1 MRAIAFV
8 RSLLIVLVVGAAV
21 PVALAATSRWRFGG
35 ASPLHGMP
43 GPDDWSSGGLRAL
56 FAEPLTDRV
65 LADVAIRI
73 ALLVAWAAVLVFV
86 VTVAAETAHML
97 RHGGHHLPDVRGL
110 RWSQRGARVIA
121 AGLVAL
127 VPVLT
132 HATAFAGAG
141 GGAGSSLLVRP
152 AAAVRAA
159 PRPLDRF
166 GEAAPIVVASS
177 PAIIPSAGEY
187 VVRAGDSVFGIAH
200 QLAGPDEHAVATYAE
215 RILDLNLGREMS
227 GGDRFTN
234 PGLIDVGWVLQLP
247 PADAAPGGAAAP
259 SAGRH
264 MVVPGESLWSIAGDE
279 LGDATLWPELFDV
292 NQGRT
297 FDDGRVLVDPALL
310 RPGWDLV
317 VPVEVSGE
325 SAAGAP
331 AVTDEQERPSPVPEP
346 VVVDHDAH
354 HVNATTMPETEVVS
368 GDEIAP
374 AGVDGSTDAARPE
387 NMWIT
392 HGDADAPDA
401 PPSADAIDDEAPPL
415 LTIRRAVML
424 VGGVLTLVAVRRRRR
439 LREAPPR
446 PRLPEPAARVESI
459 ERELRNIVA
468 GERLARVDLAI
479 RAATLPLVDSG
490 QRLLAALAATDGS
503 IEIVAT
509 GPASLPAMWQG
520 ADDRWV
526 LPASVPLETIAADAR
541 QVNAPCPALVQL
553 GIDDRGR
560 DVYVDLEALGA
571 LEVGGSATQRDAVV
585 AAIAATLAGSV
596 LAEVTTLVSVG
607 VPADAFL
614 GHRLHTAAV
623 DVEQA
628 YELARGA
635 VGAMSGMQ
643 QPVLELR
650 ARGTAG
656 ESWDPAVILVGSG
669 AGTVQAPSHDR
680 FGLAVVSASPIEGP
694 SSTLRPDG
702 DAWLLRPLGL
712 RLQPIGLVP
721 DDLSAI
727 SELVNVA
734 PVVGDGSALDTYG
747 ELDVDCTIYATEDG
761 ADGDEPAGRAPT
773 IEGEPDWDLMVRLF
787 GSVEVNDRDGNKV
800 CFERSKTTEL
810 VAWLATHRD
819 RSTRA
824 NARTALWEQDVRDAT
839 FANVVSE
846 ARRALARLVPPPEG
860 EEWVGRTLTEA
871 LPLHPRVTTDADVLA
886 GALAES
892 RGQSPQRAITLLRGP
907 VEAIAGLPFE
917 GTSYLWPDGE
927 GITSNLILLATSAA
941 AELAARCLAVG
952 DTEGVFEAT
961 GRGLRVLPGHEELI
975 GLRMRAHA
983 RAGDHAAVRQEWISY
998 ERVVN
1003 ADPWS
1008 DGEPSPKLVDLRK
1021 ELLHPG
1027 V

>member
-1 MRAIAFV
+1 
-8 RSLLIVLVVGAAV
+8 
-21 PVALAATSRWRFGG
+21 
-35 ASPLHGMP
+35 
-43 GPDDWSSGGLRAL
+43 
-56 FAEPLTDRV
+56 
-65 LADVAIRI
+65 
-73 ALLVAWAAVLVFV
+73 
-86 VTVAAETAHML
+86 
-97 RHGGHHLPDVRGL
+97 
-110 RWSQRGARVIA
+110 
-121 AGLVAL
+121 
-127 VPVLT
+127 
-132 HATAFAGAG
+132 
-141 GGAGSSLLVRP
+141 
-152 AAAVRAA
+152 
-159 PRPLDRF
+159 
-166 GEAAPIVVASS
+166 
-177 PAIIPSAGEY
+177 
-187 VVRAGDSVFGIAH
+187 H
-200 QLAGPDEHAVATYAE
+200 QLAGPDERAVATYAE
-215 RILDLNLGREMS
+215 RILDLNLGRELS
-227 GGDRFTN
+227 GGNRFTN

-247 PADAAPGGAAAP
+247 PADVPPSGAATS
-259 SAGRH
+259 SAMRH
-264 MVVPGESLWSIAGDE
+264 TVVPGESLWSIADDE
-279 LGDATLWPELFDV
+279 LGDATLWPELFDA

-297 FDDGRVLVDPALL
+297 FDDGRMLVEPALL
-310 RPGWDLV
+310 RPGWDLI

-325 SAAGAP
+325 IAASAPG
-331 AVTDEQERPSPVPEP
+331 VTGDQERPDPVPGP

-354 HVNATTMPETEVVS
+354 HVDLAPVPEIAVVAR
-368 GDEIAP
+368 DDVAP
-374 AGVDGSTDAARPE
+374 AGVDGSINAARPE
-387 NMWIT
+387 NVWIT
-392 HGDADAPDA
+392 HEDADPPNAPA
-401 PPSADAIDDEAPPL
+401 SADATDDDDEASQL

-459 ERELRNIVA
+459 ERELRNIVV

-479 RAATLPLVDSG
+479 RAATLPLVESG
-490 QRLLAALAATDGS
+490 QRLLAALAAPDGS

-509 GPASLPAMWQG
+509 GPAVLPAMWQG
-520 ADDRWV
+520 AGDRWV
-526 LPASVPLETIAADAR
+526 LPASVPLEMIAADAR

-553 GIDDRGR
+553 SIDDRGR

-571 LEVGGSATQRDAVV
+571 LEVGGSAMQQDAVV

-614 GHRLHTAAV
+614 GHRLHTTAA
-623 DVEQA
+623 DVEEA
-628 YELARGA
+628 YELARRA

-643 QPVLELR
+643 QPVFELR

-656 ESWDPAVILVGSG
+656 ESWDPVVILVGSG
-669 AGTVQAPSHDR
+669 AGTVPAPSHDPM
-680 FGLAVVSASPIEGP
+680 GLAVVSASPIEGP

-712 RLQPIGLVP
+712 RVQPIGLVP

-734 PVVGDGSALDTYG
+734 PVVGDDSVLDTYG
-747 ELDVDCTIYATEDG
+747 ELDVDCTIYAAEDG
-761 ADGDEPAGRAPT
+761 CDGDEPAGRVPT
-773 IEGEPDWDLMVRLF
+773 IEAEPDWDLMVRLF
-787 GSVEVNDRDGNKV
+787 GSVEVIDRDGNKV

-846 ARRALARLVPPPEG
+846 ARRALARLVPPPAG

-871 LPLHPRVTTDADVLA
+871 LPLHPRVTTDADALA
-886 GALAES
+886 AALAES

-952 DTEGVFEAT
+952 DMEGVFGAT